1 MPLSMP
7 TVADL
12 CRPLLT
18 VALLLVQV
26 EAGRVAAFAG
36 HWKDAAVCAD
46 RFEFETLG
54 RHLRLEHAGKALVCI
69 GGKQCHNDME
79 WMRCVS
85 RKEYVTSIEH
95 VTCKRNM

>member
-1 MPLSMP
+1 MCVTFRYPP
-7 TVADL
+7 F
-12 CRPLLT
+12 LT
-18 VALLLVQV
+18 VTLLLLPL
-26 EAGRVAAFAG
+26 AAFAG

-85 RKEYVTSIEH
+85 RKEYVTNIEH